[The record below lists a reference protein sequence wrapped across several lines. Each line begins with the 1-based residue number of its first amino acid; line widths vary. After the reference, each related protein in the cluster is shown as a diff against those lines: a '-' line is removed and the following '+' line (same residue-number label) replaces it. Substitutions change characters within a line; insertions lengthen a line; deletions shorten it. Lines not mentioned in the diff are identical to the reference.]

1 MKVLK
6 QSFSHC
12 CLAALQW
19 FLYTVT
25 EYACIVSLCSL
36 PPLQPRASHVFVCL
50 FLTSGSNTHTYLT
63 PQVQR
68 LSHRKNTMDFFFF
81 FWPLPFLP
89 DWSGSSRFWWI
100 SLITLF
106 IFTSIKNLETD
117 TLHDDLW
124 TIIIP
129 VNKGTAFP
137 SLSRILSFQ
146 QWRYFFKRNWKV
158 FFCFRQTFKR
168 SEKWWNKDDHTF
180 IYEAAGLRTVY
191 L

>member
-36 PPLQPRASHVFVCL
+36 FNHVLAMFLFVC
-50 FLTSGSNTHTYLT
+50 FWPQAATHTRTWRHYLKCSGLVIGKT
-63 PQVQR
+63 R
-68 LSHRKNTMDFFFF
+68 WFF

-106 IFTSIKNLETD
+106 IFTSIKNLGTD

-129 VNKGTAFP
+129 VNKRTPFP
-137 SLSRILSFQ
+137 SLSRILYFQ
-146 QWRYFFKRNWKV
+146 QWRYCFKRNWKV
-158 FFCFRQTFKR
+158 FLCQA
-168 SEKWWNKDDHTF
+168 N
-180 IYEAAGLRTVY
+180 L
-191 L
+191 

>member
-1 MKVLK
+1 MPALFHFAHCHLCNHVL
-6 QSFSHC
+6 
-12 CLAALQW
+12 AM
-19 FLYTVT
+19 FL
-25 EYACIVSLCSL
+25 
-36 PPLQPRASHVFVCL
+36 FVC
-50 FLTSGSNTHTYLT
+50 FWPQAATHTRTWRHKCSGLVIGKT
-63 PQVQR
+63 PWI
-68 LSHRKNTMDFFFF
+68 FFFF

-106 IFTSIKNLETD
+106 IFTSIKNLKTD